1 MKTLI
6 YTLLRGAGMKK
17 FEYEKE
23 YIRWKNDQIR
33 LRRRYRDTP
42 AGFVDQDAEREMI
55 EELKEAIERYKISH
69 TYEILSEYRPG
80 DEIFVGRE
88 KYLALMEKKMAEG
101 EGLIILYG
109 IGGIG
114 KSALAREYIRRHKAE
129 YDHILLLAYEDN
141 LRKTICNDE
150 HLHISNLYYSQ
161 TKYTGMRNYYK
172 EKISVL
178 SQIAENKRLLILI
191 DNMNT
196 MTDRDRKAFFTL
208 PCDILVTTRLCPS
221 VWGDFDGILVEGMEP
236 GQEYDSFI
244 RAYQAENAMTE
255 EAYED
260 LVFYSGLIQGHALE
274 MMFKIQGLTGNM
286 QGEAGDAEEKFQQY
300 LFERFPLK
308 NGEKQI
314 LRELSVMPAQGIA
327 EEFYLKISGASEENL
342 DRLTGYLLVDRIWQ
356 EKEEKEILSL
366 HPVVAEAA
374 RNVFAPDIVSC
385 RRILWGIYDQICDAW
400 QKPFEQNRKIE
411 PYVLNLLQMFPEP
424 VGWMMR
430 PLESMITFLRIQG
443 QYDTALEYALK
454 LMKSVE
460 EYYGNSHQNSGEMAL
475 AVAEVYYSMGDFSHA
490 EKWNYRGY
498 KILED
503 CNPVNAEFYHIFARA
518 CGNMSE
524 ICRSKGEFE
533 NAVRFAEEAYRNE
546 LMSEERD

>member
-1 MKTLI
+1 
-6 YTLLRGAGMKK
+6 
-17 FEYEKE
+17 
-23 YIRWKNDQIR
+23 
-33 LRRRYRDTP
+33 
-42 AGFVDQDAEREMI
+42 
-55 EELKEAIERYKISH
+55 
-69 TYEILSEYRPG
+69 
-80 DEIFVGRE
+80 
-88 KYLALMEKKMAEG
+88 
-101 EGLIILYG
+101 
-109 IGGIG
+109 
-114 KSALAREYIRRHKAE
+114 
-129 YDHILLLAYEDN
+129 
-141 LRKTICNDE
+141 
-150 HLHISNLYYSQ
+150 
-161 TKYTGMRNYYK
+161 
-172 EKISVL
+172 
-178 SQIAENKRLLILI
+178 
-191 DNMNT
+191 
-196 MTDRDRKAFFTL
+196 
-208 PCDILVTTRLCPS
+208 
-221 VWGDFDGILVEGMEP
+221 
-236 GQEYDSFI
+236 
-244 RAYQAENAMTE
+244 MTE
-255 EAYED
+255 ETYED

-286 QGEAGDAEEKFQQY
+286 QGEAGDAEEKFQQD

-460 EYYGNSHQNSGEMAL
+460 EYYGNSHQNSG
-475 AVAEVYYSMGDFSHA
+475 G
-490 EKWNYRGY
+490 NGPRCRRG
-498 KILED
+498 LLQHGGFQ
-503 CNPVNAEFYHIFARA
+503 P
-518 CGNMSE
+518 CGKM
-524 ICRSKGEFE
+524 
-533 NAVRFAEEAYRNE
+533 E
-546 LMSEERD
+546 LQGI